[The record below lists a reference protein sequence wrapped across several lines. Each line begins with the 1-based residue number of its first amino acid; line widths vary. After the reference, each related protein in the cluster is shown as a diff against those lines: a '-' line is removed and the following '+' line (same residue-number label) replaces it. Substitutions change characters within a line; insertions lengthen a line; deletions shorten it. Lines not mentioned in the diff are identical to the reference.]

1 MNGLTIMA
9 VSEFKNRVVMI
20 TGAAGNL
27 GRAISAKFAEHGAR
41 LVMVDYSLQIA
52 REAAEEVSIP
62 RSRCLAVAGD
72 LGKIKDADA
81 VIAKALRKFGRIDC
95 LIHTVG
101 GFAMGDGMHTVDDMS
116 RYERMMYLNAQTT
129 YVMLARVGRHMVET
143 ETPGA
148 MVAILARSGLKG
160 AKGMAEYTAG
170 KAAAERI
177 VQSAAEELKPHNIR
191 VNGIM
196 PSTIDTPQNRQDMPN
211 ADFSKWVTP
220 QQLAEVVVFLC
231 SDAASA
237 ITGDSV
243 AVYNKA

>member
-1 MNGLTIMA
+1 MA
-9 VSEFKNRVVMI
+9 ASEFKNRVVMI

-27 GRAISAKFAEHGAR
+27 GRAISAKFAAQSAR
-41 LVMVDYSLQIA
+41 LVLVDYSLPVV
-52 REAAEEVSIP
+52 RDAAEELNVP
-62 RSRCLAVAGD
+62 RSRCLTAAGD

-81 VIAKALRKFGRIDC
+81 VIAKAVRKFDRIDC

-101 GFAMGDGMHTVDDMS
+101 GFAMGEGMHTVDDLS

-129 YVMLARVGRHMVET
+129 YVMLARVGRHMVEAG
-143 ETPGA
+143 TPGA
-148 MVAILARSGLKG
+148 MVAILARSGLRG

-177 VQSAAEELKPHNIR
+177 VQSAAEELKPYNIR
-191 VNGIM
+191 VNGVM
-196 PSTIDTPQNRQDMPN
+196 PSTIDTPLNRRDMPN
-211 ADFSKWVTP
+211 ADFSRWVTP
-220 QQLAEVVVFLC
+220 DQLANVIMFLC

-237 ITGDSV
+237 ITGDSI

>member
-1 MNGLTIMA
+1 MA
-9 VSEFKNRVVMI
+9 ASEFKNRVVMI
-20 TGAAGNL
+20 TGAAGHL
-27 GRAISAKFAEHGAR
+27 GRAISAKFAGQSAR
-41 LVMVDYSLQIA
+41 LVLVDYSLQVV
-52 REAAEEVSIP
+52 REAAENLSIP
-62 RSRCLAVAGD
+62 RSRCLLAAGD
-72 LGKIKDADA
+72 LGKMKDADA
-81 VIAKALRKFGRIDC
+81 VIAKAVRKFGRIDC

-101 GFAMGDGMHTVDDMS
+101 GFAMGEGMHTVDDLS

-129 YVMLARVGRHMVET
+129 YVMLARVGRHMVEAG
-143 ETPGA
+143 TPGA

-191 VNGIM
+191 VNGVM
-196 PSTIDTPQNRQDMPN
+196 PSTIDTPLNRRDMPN

-220 QQLAEVVVFLC
+220 EQLADVILFLC

-237 ITGDSV
+237 ITGDSI